1 MNYNNCDIGLIGLGV
16 MGQNLALNLRDHGY
30 RVVVYNRTLATTEK
44 FIKQTTSI
52 NPIIGANSVKELCSL
67 LQSPKKILIM
77 VQSGQAV
84 DDMIDQCLPFLKPAD
99 IIIDGG
105 NSHYTDSER
114 RYRNLSNQDIFF
126 VGAGISGGEEGARH
140 GPSIMP
146 GGDKRAWPHIAPYLQ
161 SISAKVEKTDEPC
174 CDWIGEGGAG
184 HYVKMVHNGI
194 EYGDIQIISESYHI
208 MKDILALSTTELQ
221 HVFTVWNQ
229 GRLNS
234 YLIEI
239 TSKIFAY
246 QDIDGTP
253 LIEKIRDTAGQKG
266 TGKWTGLSALELG
279 VPVTLIVES
288 VFSRM
293 ISANR
298 KQRIDLHKK
307 YPSSKCC
314 PPKNLKKTS
323 EQLEEALY
331 VAKIISYAQGFMLM
345 KAAAKEFNWNLNFS
359 TIAGLWRNGCIIR
372 SQFLTEIV
380 TAFKKNPHLE
390 TLLLD
395 DFFCKAIKSSIKGL
409 REIIALSAL
418 QGIPIP
424 CLSTALSFF
433 DGSRCINLPANLLQA
448 QRDFFGA
455 HTYQRVDKSEKEFFH
470 TQWEK

>member
-1 MNYNNCDIGLIGLGV
+1 MKYNNCDIGLIGLGV

-30 RVVVYNRTLATTEK
+30 KVVVYNRTLATTEK
-44 FIKQTTSI
+44 FIKQTTST
-52 NPIIGANSVKELCSL
+52 NPIIGVNSIKELCDL
-67 LQSPKKILIM
+67 LESPKKIFIM
-77 VQSGQAV
+77 VQAGQAV
-84 DDMIDQCLPFLKPAD
+84 DNIIDCCLPFLKPAD

-114 RYRNLSNQDIFF
+114 RYRNLSSRDIFF
-126 VGAGISGGEEGARH
+126 VGAGISGGEEGARY

-161 SISAKVEKTDEPC
+161 SISAKVEKTSQPC

-208 MKDILALSTTELQ
+208 MRDILTLSNEELQ
-221 HVFTVWNQ
+221 HVFTIWNQ

-239 TSKIFAY
+239 TGKIFAY
-246 QDIDGTP
+246 ADIDGKR
-253 LIEKIRDTAGQKG
+253 LIDKIKDTAGQKG

-279 VPVTLIVES
+279 IPVTLIVES

-298 KQRIDLHKK
+298 TQRIDLHKK
-307 YPSSKCC
+307 YRFSKRSS
-314 PPKNLKKTS
+314 PKNLKKTLQ
-323 EQLEEALY
+323 QLEQALY

-345 KAAAKEFNWNLNFS
+345 KAAAKEFNWKLNFS

-372 SQFLTEIV
+372 SQFLAEIV
-380 TAFKKNPHLE
+380 TAFTKNPHLE

-395 DFFCKAIKSSIKGL
+395 DFFCKAIKTSIRGL

-418 QGIPIP
+418 QGIPTP

-455 HTYQRVDKSEKEFFH
+455 HTYQRIDKSDNEFFH
-470 TQWEK
+470 TNWEK

>member
-1 MNYNNCDIGLIGLGV
+1 MKYNNCDIGLIGLGV

-30 RVVVYNRTLATTEK
+30 KVVVYNRTRATTEK
-44 FIKQTTSI
+44 FIKQTAST
-52 NPIIGANSVKELCSL
+52 NPIIGVNSIKELCDL
-67 LQSPKKILIM
+67 LQSPKKIFIM
-77 VQSGQAV
+77 VQAGQAV
-84 DDMIDQCLPFLKPAD
+84 DNIIDHCLPFLKPAD

-114 RYRNLSNQDIFF
+114 RYRNLSKRDIFF
-126 VGAGISGGEEGARH
+126 VGAGISGGEEGARY

-146 GGDKRAWPHIAPYLQ
+146 GGDKRAWLHIAPYLR
-161 SISAKVEKTDEPC
+161 SISAKVEESGQPC

-208 MKDILALSTTELQ
+208 MRDVLTLSNTELQ
-221 HVFTVWNQ
+221 HVFTIWNQ

-246 QDIDGTP
+246 ADTDGKRLID
-253 LIEKIRDTAGQKG
+253 KIKDTAGQKG

-279 VPVTLIVES
+279 IPVTLIVES

-298 KQRIDLHKK
+298 TQRIDLYKK
-307 YPSSKCC
+307 YRFSKRSS
-314 PPKNLKKTS
+314 PKNLKKTLQ
-323 EQLEEALY
+323 QLEQALY

-345 KAAAKEFNWNLNFS
+345 KAAAKEFNWKLNFG

-372 SQFLTEIV
+372 SQFLAEIV
-380 TAFKKNPHLE
+380 TAFTKNPHLE

-395 DFFCKAIKSSIKGL
+395 NFFCKAIKTSIRGL

-418 QGIPIP
+418 EGIPTP

-455 HTYQRVDKSEKEFFH
+455 HTYQRIDKSEKEFFH
-470 TQWEK
+470 TEWI

>member
-44 FIKQTTSI
+44 FIKQTAST
-52 NPIIGANSVKELCSL
+52 NPIIGANSIKELCSL
-67 LQSPKKILIM
+67 LQNPKKILIM
-77 VQSGQAV
+77 VQAGQAV

-99 IIIDGG
+99 IIMDGG

-114 RYRNLSNQDIFF
+114 RYRNLSSQDIFF
-126 VGAGISGGEEGARH
+126 VGVGISGGEEGARH

-174 CDWIGEGGAG
+174 CNWIGEGGAG

-194 EYGDIQIISESYHI
+194 EYGDIQIISESYQI
-208 MKDILALSTTELQ
+208 MKEILALSTTELQ
-221 HVFTVWNQ
+221 HIFTVWNQ

-246 QDIDGTP
+246 QDMDGTP

-298 KQRIDLHKK
+298 KQRIDVHKK
-307 YPSSKCC
+307 YPSPNSS
-314 PPKNLKKTS
+314 PPKNLKKTL

-331 VAKIISYAQGFMLM
+331 VAKIISYTQGFMLM

-359 TIAGLWRNGCIIR
+359 TIAGLWRSGCIIR

-395 DFFCKAIKSSIKGL
+395 DFFSKAIKNSIKGL

-418 QGIPIP
+418 QGIPTP

-433 DGSRCINLPANLLQA
+433 DGSRCIDLPANLLQA

-455 HTYQRVDKSEKEFFH
+455 HTYQRIDKSEKEFFH

>member
-1 MNYNNCDIGLIGLGV
+1 MKQGNFDIGLIGLGI

-30 RVVVYNRTLATTEK
+30 KVIVYNRTLAVTKK
-44 FIKQTTSI
+44 FMKQVGSSGTIKGVDSI
-52 NPIIGANSVKELCSL
+52 EDLCQSL
-67 LQSPKKILIM
+67 QNPKKILIM
-77 VQSGQAV
+77 VQAGGAV
-84 DDMIDQCLPFLKPAD
+84 DAVISQCMPFLQPED

-105 NSHYTDSER
+105 NSHYIDSER
-114 RYRNLSNQDIFF
+114 RYKNLSEKNIFF

-161 SISAKVEKTDEPC
+161 SISAKVEKTHEPC
-174 CDWIGEGGAG
+174 CDWVGEGGAG

-194 EYGDIQIISESYHI
+194 EYGDIQIICEAYHI
-208 MKDILALSTTELQ
+208 MKEIVGLSSAELQ
-221 HVFTVWNQ
+221 HVFAVWNQ

-239 TSKIFAY
+239 TSKIFSY
-246 QDIDGTP
+246 LDKDGTP
-253 LIEKIRDTAGQKG
+253 LVEKIKDTAGQKG
-266 TGKWTGLSALELG
+266 TGKWTGISALELG

-288 VFSRM
+288 VFARM

-298 KQRIDLHKK
+298 IQRMDLHKK
-307 YPSSKCC
+307 YPQSKYS
-314 PPKNLKKTS
+314 PPKDPQRVLY
-323 EQLEEALY
+323 QLEQALY

-345 KAAAKEFNWNLNFS
+345 QSAAIEFNWKLNFS

-380 TAFKKNPHLE
+380 NAFTKNPKLE

-395 DFFCKAIKSSIKGL
+395 DFFCKAIKTSIPGL
-409 REIIALSAL
+409 REVIALNAL
-418 QGIPIP
+418 QGIPTP

-433 DGSRCINLPANLLQA
+433 DESRCINLPANLLQA

-455 HTYQRVDKSEKEFFH
+455 HTYQRVDKSEDRSFH
-470 TQWEK
+470 TEWEK

>member
-1 MNYNNCDIGLIGLGV
+1 MKEGSFDIGLIGLGV

-30 RVVVYNRTLATTEK
+30 KVIVYNRTLAVTKE
-44 FIKQTTSI
+44 FIKQAGSSGTIKGVDSI
-52 NPIIGANSVKELCSL
+52 QDLCQSL
-67 LQSPKKILIM
+67 QGPKKILIM
-77 VQSGQAV
+77 VQAGGAV
-84 DDMIDQCLPFLKPAD
+84 DAVISQCMPFLQNKD

-105 NSHYTDSER
+105 NSHYIDSER
-114 RYRNLSNQDIFF
+114 RYKNLSEKNIFF

-161 SISAKVEKTDEPC
+161 AISAKVKKTGEPC
-174 CDWIGEGGAG
+174 CDWVGEGGAG

-194 EYGDIQIISESYHI
+194 EYGDIQIICEAYHI
-208 MKDILALSTTELQ
+208 MKEILGLSSTELQ
-221 HVFTVWNQ
+221 HIFEIWNQ

-246 QDIDGTP
+246 QDTDGMP
-253 LIEKIRDTAGQKG
+253 LVEKIRDTAGQKG
-266 TGKWTGLSALELG
+266 TGKWTGISALELN

-288 VFSRM
+288 VFARM
-293 ISANR
+293 ISAGK
-298 KQRIDLHKK
+298 KQRMVLHKK
-307 YPSSKCC
+307 YPQAKHSASK
-314 PPKNLKKTS
+314 NIKKVLC
-323 EQLEEALY
+323 QLEQALY

-345 KAAAKEFNWNLNFS
+345 QSAAIEFNWNLNFS

-372 SQFLTEIV
+372 SGFLTEIV
-380 TAFKKNPHLE
+380 TAFTKNPKLE

-395 DFFCKAIKSSIKGL
+395 DFFCDAIETSISGL
-409 REIIALSAL
+409 REIVALNAL
-418 QGIPIP
+418 EGIPAP

-433 DGSRCINLPANLLQA
+433 DGSRCANLPANLLQA

-455 HTYQRVDKSEKEFFH
+455 HTYQRIDKPEKEFFH
-470 TQWEK
+470 TEWDK

>member
-1 MNYNNCDIGLIGLGV
+1 MCI
-16 MGQNLALNLRDHGY
+16 RD
-30 RVVVYNRTLATTEK
+30 R
-44 FIKQTTSI
+44 
-52 NPIIGANSVKELCSL
+52 
-67 LQSPKKILIM
+67 
-77 VQSGQAV
+77 
-84 DDMIDQCLPFLKPAD
+84 
-99 IIIDGG
+99 
-105 NSHYTDSER
+105 
-114 RYRNLSNQDIFF
+114 
-126 VGAGISGGEEGARH
+126 
-140 GPSIMP
+140 
-146 GGDKRAWPHIAPYLQ
+146 PHIAPYLQ
-161 SISAKVEKTDEPC
+161 SISAKVEKTNQPC

-208 MKDILALSTTELQ
+208 MRDILALTTTELQ
-221 HVFTVWNQ
+221 RVFTIWNQ

-246 QDIDGTP
+246 QDTDGTP

-266 TGKWTGLSALELG
+266 TGKWTGLNALELG

-307 YPSSKCC
+307 YPSPNCSL
-314 PPKNLKKTS
+314 PKNVKKTL

-345 KAAAKEFNWNLNFS
+345 KTAAKEFNWKLNFS

-380 TAFKKNPHLE
+380 AAFTKKPNLE

-395 DFFCKAIKSSIKGL
+395 DFFCKAIKTSIKGL

-418 QGIPIP
+418 QGIPTP
-424 CLSTALSFF
+424 CLSTALNFF
-433 DGSRCINLPANLLQA
+433 DGSTCIHLPANLLQA

-455 HTYQRVDKSEKEFFH
+455 HTYQRIDKPEDRSFH
-470 TQWEK
+470 TEWI

>member
-1 MNYNNCDIGLIGLGV
+1 MDYNNCDIGLIGLGV

-44 FIKQTTSI
+44 FIKQTTSN

-67 LQSPKKILIM
+67 LESPKKILIM
-77 VQSGQAV
+77 VQAGQAV
-84 DDMIDQCLPFLKPAD
+84 DHMIDQCLPFLKRAD

-114 RYRNLSNQDIFF
+114 RYRNLSSQDIFF

-208 MKDILALSTTELQ
+208 MKNILTLSTTELQ
-221 HVFTVWNQ
+221 HVFTIWNQ

-246 QDIDGTP
+246 HDIDGTP

-279 VPVTLIVES
+279 VPITLIIES
-288 VFSRM
+288 VFSRI

-298 KQRIDLHKK
+298 KQRTDLHKK
-307 YPSSKCC
+307 YPSPNCSS
-314 PPKNLKKTS
+314 PKNRKKTL

-345 KAAAKEFNWNLNFS
+345 KAAGKEFNWNLNFS

-395 DFFCKAIKSSIKGL
+395 DFFCKAIKTSIQGL

-418 QGIPIP
+418 QGIPTP

-433 DGSRCINLPANLLQA
+433 DGSRSIDLPANLLQA

-455 HTYQRVDKSEKEFFH
+455 HTYQRIDKSEKEFFH